1 MAIRHILQI
10 ATFCIY
16 EEDLLVG
23 RVLTT
28 EMAGSIIRRVREE
41 RGLSRAE
48 LARKVGIG
56 ARTLYALEVGESEN
70 FGLGNYLK
78 LLEILGL
85 SLSVDFDGRDERMTA
100 STTDIPELPVLELA
114 DIWKN
119 PLGGKSHGP
128 K

>member
-1 MAIRHILQI
+1 M
-10 ATFCIY
+10 
-16 EEDLLVG
+16 G

-28 EMAGSIIRRVREE
+28 EMAGSIIRRIREE
-41 RGLSRAE
+41 RGMSRAE
-48 LARKVGIG
+48 LARKAGIG

-85 SLSVDFDGRDERMTA
+85 SLSVDFDEYDERTA
-100 STTDIPELPVLELA
+100 TSTTDTPELPVLELA

-119 PLGGKSHGP
+119 PLGRKSHGP